1 MPEEEALSEVER
13 LAGEARR
20 QALPPGDSIKTSLA
34 AIEAAVDEAPWLRR
48 PSPSLAP
55 CWETPLPDYA
65 AALLARRHRQLR
77 KRVRRVE
84 LTDQGAFH
92 RLRVRVKKLRYPAEL
107 LKSLFDEEGA
117 ADYLDRLVHMQD
129 APGALNDA
137 LAAPP
142 PIAHLGLPGPP
153 RRPLAGWVARDIQ
166 TCPERLPSRGS
177 AF

>member
-1 MPEEEALSEVER
+1 MYAALRRAGALSPPAR
-13 LAGEARR
+13 SAGEGGGER
-20 QALPPGDSIKTSLA
+20 LPPGDSIKTSLA
-34 AIEAAVDEAPWLRR
+34 AIEAAIDEAPWLRR

-117 ADYLDRLVHMQD
+117 ADYLDRLVHLPD
-129 APGALNDA
+129 ALGALHDP
-137 LAAPP
+137 LAAP
-142 PIAHLGLPGPP
+142 
-153 RRPLAGWVARDIQ
+153 
-166 TCPERLPSRGS
+166 
-177 AF
+177 